1 MAGLNRRKRVEPKFD
16 GGFERDIRLT
26 PEDRIG
32 GQPLPEQRRPET
44 RNQEKPAGKKAKAA
58 KKPAGLAR
66 KTKPARGKARAR
78 RRGSRGSGS
87 RGSGGGFS
95 FGRLVRRSFYW
106 GVVVSLWGL
115 VVAVGILLWYGL
127 QLPSASTWAVPQR
140 PPNVQ
145 IISTD
150 GVLIGNR
157 GDTGGEAIGVEQLPA
172 HMLNAVIAIEDR
184 RFRYHFGLDPI
195 GLSRAMVRNIRARRL
210 VEGGSTLTQ
219 QLAKN
224 MFLTPERSF
233 KRKVQELVLALWL
246 EAKFSKDEILA
257 MYLNRVYFG
266 AGAYGVDAAALR
278 YFAKS
283 ARLVTL
289 PEAAMLAGLL
299 RAPSYYSPIRN
310 LDRARDRAAT
320 VLAAMASVGFISP
333 QMEQSARKNPARIA
347 ARPASRSENYVAD
360 WIMDRLPSYIGSVN
374 QDIVVRTTLDSR
386 LQRAAEAALV
396 VGLETRGRELGV
408 GNGALVAIDGTGA
421 IRAMVGGR
429 DYAASQFNRATQ
441 ARRQPGSAFKPFVYL
456 AAIER
461 GLTPDTVRVDEP
473 VRFGNWSPKNYAN
486 KYRGPVTLRTALAL
500 SINTIAAKLTN
511 EVGPEAVVETAHRMG
526 INSTLEPNA
535 SIALGTS
542 EVTLLEMVA
551 AYTPFANGGF
561 AVLPHAVTR
570 ITTADGN
577 VVFDRAGSGFGQV
590 IAPDGIAMMNDMLQA
605 TLEVGT
611 GRKAAIEGWPAA
623 GKTGTSQNFRDAWFV
638 GYTAN
643 LTAGVWLGNDDSS
656 PTKRASGGN
665 LPAEIWHDFMTAAH
679 QGVPVAMLP
688 GTGLAPR
695 RYVRDSQGR
704 IVVLPVDGRLTTSQ
718 ARGNEAIFRQRMLNR
733 DREDRGTLV
742 GRVKRGRSILDLIF
756 GR

>member
-1 MAGLNRRKRVEPKFD
+1 MAGPSRRKRVEPTFD

-26 PEDRIG
+26 PEDRPS
-32 GQPLPEQRRPET
+32 GQPVAEN
-44 RNQEKPAGKKAKAA
+44 RNQAKPAGKRELAA
-58 KKPAGLAR
+58 NKPAAPR
-66 KTKPARGKARAR
+66 HKAKPARRK
-78 RRGSRGSGS
+78 RGGNRGN
-87 RGSGGGFS
+87 GGGFS
-95 FGRLVRRSFYW
+95 FGRLIRRGFYW
-106 GVVVSLWGL
+106 GAVASLWGL
-115 VVAVGILLWYGL
+115 VGVVGIMLWYGL
-127 QLPSASTWAVPQR
+127 QLPHASTWAVPQR

-145 IISTD
+145 IVSID
-150 GVLIGNR
+150 GSLIGNR
-157 GDTGGEAIGVEQLPA
+157 GDTGGEAVRIEQLPA
-172 HMLNAVIAIEDR
+172 HMANAVIAIEDR

-195 GLSRAMVRNIRARRL
+195 GLTRAMSRNIRARRL

-233 KRKVQELVLALWL
+233 RRKVQELVLALWL
-246 EAKFSKDEILA
+246 EAKFSKDEILE

-283 ARLVTL
+283 ARLVTV

-299 RAPSYYSPIRN
+299 RAPSYYSPVRN
-310 LDRARDRAAT
+310 PERARDRAAT
-320 VLAAMASVGFISP
+320 VLAAMASAGLISP
-333 QMEQSARKNPARIA
+333 DTEKSARKDPARIA
-347 ARPASRSENYVAD
+347 ARPASRSENYIAD
-360 WIMDRLPSYIGSVN
+360 WIMDQLPSYLGSVN
-374 QDIVVRTTLDSR
+374 QDIVVQTTVDSR

-396 VGLETRGRELGV
+396 VGLETRGKELGV

-441 ARRQPGSAFKPFVYL
+441 ARRQPGSSFKPFVYL

-461 GLTPDTVRVDEP
+461 GLSPESVRVDEP
-473 VRFGNWSPKNYAN
+473 VRFGNWTPKNYSN

-500 SINTIAAKLTN
+500 SINTIAAKLAV
-511 EVGPEAVVETAHRMG
+511 EVGPAAVVETAHRMG
-526 INSTLEPNA
+526 INSALAPNA

-542 EVTLLEMVA
+542 EVTLLEMAA

-561 AVLPHAVTR
+561 AVLPHAISR

-577 VVFDRAGSGFGQV
+577 VVFERQGSGFGQV
-590 IAPDGIAMMNDMLQA
+590 VAPDGIAMMNDMLQA
-605 TLEVGT
+605 TLEIGT
-611 GRKAAIEGWPAA
+611 GRKAAIDGWPAA
-623 GKTGTSQNFRDAWFV
+623 GKTGTSQDFRDAWFV

-643 LTAGVWLGNDDSS
+643 LTAGVWLGNDDST

-679 QGVPVAMLP
+679 QGVPVASLP
-688 GTGLAPR
+688 GTGLTPR
-695 RYVRDSQGR
+695 RYVRDADGR
-704 IVVLPVDGRLTTSQ
+704 IVVLAVDGSRVTDSQ

-733 DREDRGTLV
+733 DRRERDTLI
-742 GRVKRGRSILDLIF
+742 GPVKRGRNFLDRIF

>member
-1 MAGLNRRKRVEPKFD
+1 MARLKGRKRVEPTFD

-26 PEDRIG
+26 PEDRPG
-32 GQPLPEQRRPET
+32 GPPIAEKRDPDI
-44 RNQEKPAGKKAKAA
+44 RNQAKPAGKRTLAA
-58 KKPAGLAR
+58 NKPAAPRR
-66 KTKPARGKARAR
+66 KAKPARRK
-78 RRGSRGSGS
+78 RGGNG
-87 RGSGGGFS
+87 GNGGGFS
-95 FGRLVRRSFYW
+95 FGRLVRRGFYW
-106 GVVVSLWGL
+106 GAVASLWGL
-115 VVAVGILLWYGL
+115 IAVVGIVLWYGL
-127 QLPSASTWAVPQR
+127 QLPHTSTWAVPQR

-145 IISTD
+145 IVSTD
-150 GVLIGNR
+150 GALIGNR
-157 GDTGGEAIGVEQLPA
+157 GDTGGEAVRIEHLPA
-172 HMLNAVIAIEDR
+172 HMANAVIAIEDR
-184 RFRYHFGLDPI
+184 RFRNHFGLDPI
-195 GLSRAMVRNIRARRL
+195 GLTRAMSRNIRARRL

-246 EAKFSKDEILA
+246 EAKFSKDEILE

-283 ARLVTL
+283 ARLVTV

-299 RAPSYYSPIRN
+299 RAPSYYSPVRN
-310 LDRARDRAAT
+310 PQRARDRAAA
-320 VLAAMASVGFISP
+320 VLAAMARAGFISP
-333 QMEQSARKNPARIA
+333 DMEKSARKNPARIA
-347 ARPASRSENYVAD
+347 ARPASRSENYIAD
-360 WIMDRLPSYIGSVN
+360 WVMDRLPSYLGAVN
-374 QDIVVRTTLDSR
+374 QDIVVQTTVDSR

-396 VGLETRGRELGV
+396 VGLETRGKELGV

-461 GLTPDTVRVDEP
+461 GLSPDSVRVDEP
-473 VRFGNWSPKNYAN
+473 VRFGNWEPKNYSN
-486 KYRGPVTLRTALAL
+486 KYSGPVTLRTALAL
-500 SINTIAAKLTN
+500 SINTIAAKLAD
-511 EVGPEAVVETAHRMG
+511 EVGPAAVVETAHRMG
-526 INSTLEPNA
+526 INSALEPNA

-542 EVTLLEMVA
+542 EVTLLEMAA

-561 AVLPHAVTR
+561 AVLPHAISS

-577 VVFDRAGSGFGQV
+577 VVFERQGSGFGQV
-590 IAPDGIAMMNDMLQA
+590 VAPDGIAMMNDMLQA

-611 GRKAAIEGWPAA
+611 GRKAAIDGWPAA
-623 GKTGTSQNFRDAWFV
+623 GKTGTSQDFRDAWFI

-643 LTAGVWLGNDDSS
+643 LTAGVWLGNDDST

-665 LPAEIWHDFMTAAH
+665 LPAEIWHDFMTGAH
-679 QGVPVAMLP
+679 QGVPVATLP
-688 GTGLAPR
+688 GTDFAPR
-695 RYVRDSQGR
+695 RYVRDGDGR
-704 IVVLPVDGRLTTSQ
+704 IVVLPAGGSRVTDSQ
-718 ARGNEAIFRQRMLNR
+718 AVGNEALFRQRMFDR
-733 DREDRGTLV
+733 DREERGTLI
-742 GRVKRGRSILDLIF
+742 GPVKRSRNLLDRIF

>member
-1 MAGLNRRKRVEPKFD
+1 MAGLSRRKRVEPRFD
-16 GGFERDIRLT
+16 GGFERDIRAT
-26 PEDRIG
+26 PEDRAN
-32 GQPLPEQRRPET
+32 GQPIAKNSRPEI
-44 RNQEKPAGKKAKAA
+44 RNQAKPAGNKAVTA
-58 KKPAGLAR
+58 KKSATPRR
-66 KTKPARGKARAR
+66 KAKPARRK
-78 RRGSRGSGS
+78 RRGNSGN
-87 RGSGGGFS
+87 GGGFS
-95 FGRLVRRSFYW
+95 FGRFLGRSFYW
-106 GVVVSLWGL
+106 GAVASLWGL
-115 VVAVGILLWYGL
+115 IAVVGIMLWYGL
-127 QLPSASTWAVPQR
+127 QLPHTSTWAVPQR

-145 IISTD
+145 IVSTD
-150 GVLIGNR
+150 GALLGNR
-157 GDTGGEAIGVEQLPA
+157 GDTGGEAIRIEQLPA
-172 HMLNAVIAIEDR
+172 HMANAVIAIEDR
-184 RFRYHFGLDPI
+184 RFRHHFGLDPI
-195 GLSRAMVRNIRARRL
+195 GLARAMSRNIRARRL

-246 EAKFSKDEILA
+246 EAKFSKDEILE

-289 PEAAMLAGLL
+289 PEAALLAGLL
-299 RAPSYYSPIRN
+299 RAPSYYSPISN
-310 LDRARDRAAT
+310 PDRARDRAAT
-320 VLAAMASVGFISP
+320 VLAAMARAGFVSP
-333 QMEQSARKNPARIA
+333 QLEKSARDEPALIA
-347 ARPASRSENYVAD
+347 ARPASRSENYIAD
-360 WIMDRLPSYIGSVN
+360 WIMDRLPSYLGSVN
-374 QDIVVRTTLDSR
+374 QDVVIQTTVDSR

-396 VGLETRGRELGV
+396 VGLETRGKELGV

-461 GLTPDTVRVDEP
+461 GLSPETVRIDEP
-473 VRFGNWSPKNYAN
+473 VRFGNWAPKNYSN
-486 KYRGPVTLRTALAL
+486 KYRGAVTLRTALAL
-500 SINTIAAKLTN
+500 SINTIAAKLAV
-511 EVGPEAVVETAHRMG
+511 EVGPQAVIETAHRMG
-526 INSTLEPNA
+526 INSTLAPNA

-542 EVTLLEMVA
+542 EVTLLEMAA

-561 AVLPHAVTR
+561 AVLPHAITR

-577 VVFDRAGSGFGQV
+577 VIFERQGSGFGQV
-590 IAPDGIAMMNDMLQA
+590 VALDGIAMMNDMLQA

-611 GRKAAIEGWPAA
+611 GRKAAIDGWPAA
-623 GKTGTSQNFRDAWFV
+623 GKTGTSQDFRDAWFV

-679 QGVPVAMLP
+679 QGVPVATLP
-688 GTGLAPR
+688 GAGFAPR
-695 RYVRDSQGR
+695 RYVRDAEGR
-704 IVVLPVDGRLTTSQ
+704 IVVLPVDGRANLQ
-718 ARGNEAIFRQRMLNR
+718 ARGNEAIFRDRMLS
-733 DREDRGTLV
+733 RGNDESRAPVRRGGGGILI
-742 GRVKRGRSILDLIF
+742 GPVKRGRNLFDRIF

>member
-1 MAGLNRRKRVEPKFD
+1 MAGLKGRKRVEPKFD

-32 GQPLPEQRRPET
+32 GQPPAEIQ
-44 RNQEKPAGKKAKAA
+44 NQAKPAGKKATAA
-58 KKPAGLAR
+58 KKPPAPR
-66 KTKPARGKARAR
+66 RRTKPARGKARAR
-78 RRGSRGSGS
+78 RGGGRGR
-87 RGSGGGFS
+87 GGGFS
-95 FGRLVRRSFYW
+95 LGRLVRRGFYW
-106 GVVVSLWGL
+106 GTIASLWGL
-115 VVAVGILLWYGL
+115 VGAVGILLWYGL
-127 QLPSASTWAVPQR
+127 QLPNASTWAVPQR

-145 IISTD
+145 IVSTD
-150 GVLIGNR
+150 GQLLGNR
-157 GDTGGEAIGVEQLPA
+157 GDTGGEAIRIEQLPA
-172 HMLNAVIAIEDR
+172 HMANAVIAIEDR

-195 GLSRAMVRNIRARRL
+195 GLARAMSRNIRARRL

-257 MYLNRVYFG
+257 MYMNRVYFG

-299 RAPSYYSPIRN
+299 RAPSYYSPVRN
-310 LDRARDRAAT
+310 PERARDRAAT
-320 VLAAMASVGFISP
+320 VLAAMSSAGFISP
-333 QMEQSARKNPARIA
+333 QMEKSARKDPARIA

-360 WIMDRLPSYIGSVN
+360 WIMDRLPSYLGSVN
-374 QDIVVRTTLDSR
+374 QDIVIQTTLDAR

-461 GLTPDTVRVDEP
+461 GLSPDTVRVDEP

-500 SINTIAAKLTN
+500 SINTIAAKLTV

-526 INSTLEPNA
+526 INSALEPNP
-535 SIALGTS
+535 SIGLGTS
-542 EVTLLEMVA
+542 EVTLLEMAA

-561 AVLPHAVTR
+561 AVLPHAITR
-570 ITTADGN
+570 ITTTEGD
-577 VVFDRAGSGFGQV
+577 VVFERQGSGFGQV
-590 IAPDGIAMMNDMLQA
+590 VAPDGIAMMNDMLQA

-611 GRKAAIEGWPAA
+611 GRKAAIDGWPAA
-623 GKTGTSQNFRDAWFV
+623 GKTGTSQDFRDAWFV

-643 LTAGVWLGNDDSS
+643 LTAGVWLGNDDST

-679 QGVPVAMLP
+679 QGVPVATLP

-695 RYVRDSQGR
+695 RYVRDSAGR
-704 IVVLPVDGRLTTSQ
+704 IVVLPVDGRFATTQ
-718 ARGNEAIFRQRMLNR
+718 ARDNEVIFRQRMLDR
-733 DREDRGTLV
+733 DREER
-742 GRVKRGRSILDLIF
+742 RGRLIGPVRRGRNFLDRIF

>member
-1 MAGLNRRKRVEPKFD
+1 MAGPSRRKRVEPTFD

-26 PEDRIG
+26 PEDRPS
-32 GQPLPEQRRPET
+32 GQPVAEN
-44 RNQEKPAGKKAKAA
+44 RNQAKPAGKRSAA
-58 KKPAGLAR
+58 NKPATSRR
-66 KTKPARGKARAR
+66 KTKPPRRKRG
-78 RRGSRGSGS
+78 GS

-95 FGRLVRRSFYW
+95 FGRLVRRGFYW
-106 GVVVSLWGL
+106 GAVASLWGL
-115 VVAVGILLWYGL
+115 VGVVGIMLWYGL
-127 QLPSASTWAVPQR
+127 QLPHASTWAVPQR

-145 IISTD
+145 IVSID
-150 GVLIGNR
+150 GSLIGNR
-157 GDTGGEAIGVEQLPA
+157 GDTGGEAVRIEQLPA
-172 HMLNAVIAIEDR
+172 HMANAVIAIEDR

-195 GLSRAMVRNIRARRL
+195 GLTRAMSRNIRARRL

-233 KRKVQELVLALWL
+233 RRKVQELVLALWL
-246 EAKFSKDEILA
+246 EAKFSKDEILE

-283 ARLVTL
+283 ARLVSV

-299 RAPSYYSPIRN
+299 RAPSYYSPVRN
-310 LDRARDRAAT
+310 PQRARDRAAT
-320 VLAAMASVGFISP
+320 VLAAMASAGFISP
-333 QMEQSARKNPARIA
+333 DTEKSARKDPARIT
-347 ARPASRSENYVAD
+347 ARPASRSENYIAD
-360 WIMDRLPSYIGSVN
+360 WIMDRLPSYLGSVN
-374 QDIVVRTTLDSR
+374 QDIVVQTTVDSR

-396 VGLETRGRELGV
+396 VGLETRGKELGV

-441 ARRQPGSAFKPFVYL
+441 ARRQPGSSFKPFVYL

-461 GLTPDTVRVDEP
+461 GLSPESVRVDEP
-473 VRFGNWSPKNYAN
+473 VRFGNWTPKNYSN

-500 SINTIAAKLTN
+500 SINTIAAKLAV
-511 EVGPEAVVETAHRMG
+511 EVGPQAVVETAHRMG
-526 INSTLEPNA
+526 INSKLAPNA

-542 EVTLLEMVA
+542 EVTLLEMAA

-561 AVLPHAVTR
+561 AVLPHAISR

-577 VVFDRAGSGFGQV
+577 VVFERQGSGFGQV
-590 IAPDGIAMMNDMLQA
+590 VAPDGIAMMNDMLQA

-611 GRKAAIEGWPAA
+611 GRKAAIDGWPAA
-623 GKTGTSQNFRDAWFV
+623 GKTGTSQDFRDAWFV

-643 LTAGVWLGNDDSS
+643 LTAGVWLGNDDST

-679 QGVPVAMLP
+679 QGVPVATLP
-688 GTGLAPR
+688 GAGLTPR
-695 RYVRDSQGR
+695 NYVRDADGR
-704 IVVLPVDGRLTTSQ
+704 IVVLAVDGSRVTDSQ

-733 DREDRGTLV
+733 GGDRDDRGGTLI
-742 GRVKRGRSILDLIF
+742 GPVKRGRNFLDRIF

>member
-1 MAGLNRRKRVEPKFD
+1 MAERRGRRRVEPTFD
-16 GGFERDIRLT
+16 GGFEREIRLT
-26 PEDRIG
+26 PEDRPG
-32 GQPLPEQRRPET
+32 GPLSAEN
-44 RNQEKPAGKKAKAA
+44 RNQEKAAA
-58 KKPAGLAR
+58 KKAAAKRPAAAR
-66 KTKPARGKARAR
+66 RAKKPLR
-78 RRGSRGSGS
+78 RRG
-87 RGSGGGFS
+87 GGGNGGRGFS
-95 FGRLVRRSFYW
+95 GRRFFRRSLYW
-106 GVVVSLWGL
+106 GAVASLWGL
-115 VVAVGILLWYGL
+115 IAVVGIMLWYGL
-127 QLPSASTWAVPQR
+127 QLPHASTWAVPQR

-145 IISTD
+145 IVSID
-150 GVLIGNR
+150 GSLIGNR
-157 GDTGGEAIGVEQLPA
+157 GDTGGEAVRIEHLPVHLA
-172 HMLNAVIAIEDR
+172 NAVIAIEDR

-195 GLSRAMVRNIRARRL
+195 GLTRAMSRNIRARRL

-233 KRKVQELVLALWL
+233 RRKVQELVLALWL
-246 EAKFSKDEILA
+246 EAKFSKDEILE

-278 YFAKS
+278 YFNKS
-283 ARLVTL
+283 ARLVSL

-299 RAPSYYSPIRN
+299 RAPSYYSPVGN
-310 LDRARDRAAT
+310 PQRARERAAT
-320 VLAAMASVGFISP
+320 VLAAMANAGFIAP
-333 QMEQSARKNPARIA
+333 GAEKSARDNPALIA

-360 WIMDRLPSYIGSVN
+360 WIMDRLPSYLGSVN
-374 QDIVVRTTLDSR
+374 QDIVVQTTLDSR

-396 VGLETRGRELGV
+396 VGLETRGKELGV

-461 GLTPDTVRVDEP
+461 GLSPDSVRVDEP

-486 KYRGPVTLRTALAL
+486 KYRGPVSLRTALAL
-500 SINTIAAKLTN
+500 SINTIAAKLAV
-511 EVGPEAVVETAHRMG
+511 EVGPQAVVETAHRLG
-526 INSTLEPNA
+526 INSKLAPNA

-542 EVTLLEMVA
+542 EVTLLEMAA

-561 AVLPHAVTR
+561 AVLPHAISR
-570 ITTADGN
+570 ITTADGS
-577 VVFDRAGSGFGQV
+577 VVFQRQGSGFGQV
-590 IAPDGIAMMNDMLQA
+590 VAPDGIAMMNDMLQA

-611 GRKAAIEGWPAA
+611 GRKAAIDGWPAA
-623 GKTGTSQNFRDAWFV
+623 GKTGTSQDFRDAWFV
-638 GYTAN
+638 GYTGN
-643 LTAGVWLGNDDSS
+643 LTAGVWLGNDDST
-656 PTKRASGGN
+656 PTRRATGGS

-688 GTGLAPR
+688 GAGLEPR
-695 RYVRDSQGR
+695 RYVRDGDGG
-704 IVVLPVDGRLTTSQ
+704 IVVLPVGGRQVSDAQ
-718 ARGNEAIFRQRMLNR
+718 ARSNEAIFRQRMLNR
-733 DREDRGTLV
+733 GRDDIGELIGRERGRDTLI
-742 GRVKRGRSILDLIF
+742 GPVKRGRNFLDRIF